1 MNLSHQ
7 KIKELKLRATS
18 INYTGMEVDTDGK
31 LSASDEDRTIKGY
44 LVVWGVRDTYGT
56 IFVKGCCAKSI
67 QERGPQSQS
76 KYKITGLWQ
85 HDQKDPIGQFSVL
98 KEDDYGLYFELL
110 TDAGVPSAER
120 AVIQVRSGTIN
131 QFSAGFNYIWDKVE
145 YDEETDSLL
154 LKEVILME
162 GSAVTIGSNHETYA
176 IRTLEDFEL
185 QNDYLR
191 SETEQFI
198 KTLAPNKQ
206 LEARQLFTRTT
217 SLAQAKP
224 HHLDTLRRPEP
235 IEEEIDYNFLT
246 NNLKI
251 FEK

>member
-1 MNLSHQ
+1 MAALHQ
-7 KIKELKLRATS
+7 KIKELQQRANP
-18 INYTGMEVDTDGK
+18 INYTGMEVDADGK
-31 LSASDEDRTIKGY
+31 LMASDEDRTIKGY
-44 LVVWGVRDTYGT
+44 LIVWGVRDTYGT
-56 IFVKGCCAKSI
+56 IFLKGCCSKSI
-67 QERGPQSQS
+67 QERGPESNS

-85 HDQKDPIGQFSVL
+85 HDQKDPIGQFTVL
-98 KEDDYGLYFELL
+98 KEDNYGLYFELL

-154 LKEVILME
+154 LKEVMLME
-162 GSAVTIGSNHETYA
+162 GSAVTMGSNHETYA
-176 IRTLEDFEL
+176 IRTKEDFDI

-198 KTLAPNKQ
+198 RSLAPNKQ

-224 HHLDTLRRPEP
+224 QQLEALRRTEP
-235 IEEEIDYNFLT
+235 IAQEIDYIFLT
-246 NNLKI
+246 NNLNI